1 MKSSHFLLDKN
12 FIWFIVKFLLI
23 FGVAYFG
30 TLAVI
35 GLSADEG
42 YYSPFVGKHLDYVS
56 GIKHSLLYGIKFMLS
71 LFGIQTQIE
80 PAFTIRIINGRGV
93 IIAMDCV
100 GYGVYSFWLA
110 YVAANSGTFTKKVL
124 WILGGLFLL
133 WFINL
138 TRICLF
144 LVAIN
149 KNRSMPLGIDHHTWF
164 NIVAYGAIFA
174 MMYFFERSLKRTT
187 QQSGSAI

>member
-1 MKSSHFLLDKN
+1 MKSSHFLLDKS
-12 FIWFIVKFLLI
+12 FLWFIAKFLLI

-35 GLSADEG
+35 GLSAEEG
-42 YYSPFVGKHLDYVS
+42 YYSPFVATYLDYVS
-56 GIKHSLLYGIKFMLS
+56 GIKHSLLYGIKFLLS
-71 LFGIQTQIE
+71 LFGMQTQIE
-80 PAFTIRIINGRGV
+80 PAFTIRIVGGRGV

-100 GYGVYSFWLA
+100 GYGVYSFWMA
-110 YVAANSGTFTKKVL
+110 YVAANSGTFAKKTW

-149 KNRSMPLGIDHHTWF
+149 KNKTMPLGIDHHTWF

-174 MMYFFERSLKRTT
+174 MMFFFEKSLKRNASQPGT
-187 QQSGSAI
+187 AI